1 MRQKVSFSK
10 KSAIKVSNAND
21 QPVLRGF
28 ICNWIRLD
36 QVLGIFVPLVP
47 QDMKQM
53 IFRAASNAFL
63 TSVKL
68 ILSENQTKCGST
80 VKRERGEN
88 KKYVAKILIWEQFYG
103 LQWKQQQSPS
113 SLHVAPKMKIKIKML
128 FLKKRELTIKIQKVK
143 NSCGLKFQSHFRP
156 KLRSYFYCID
166 FFNQ

>member
-36 QVLGIFVPLVP
+36 QVLGIFAPLVP

-68 ILSENQTKCGST
+68 ILSENQTKCDST

-88 KKYVAKILIWEQFYG
+88 KKYVAKNLNLGAVLWLAMEIAAI
-103 LQWKQQQSPS
+103 
-113 SLHVAPKMKIKIKML
+113 A
-128 FLKKRELTIKIQKVK
+128 IQPARCTK
-143 NSCGLKFQSHFRP
+143 NENKNKNAVSEKA
-156 KLRSYFYCID
+156 
-166 FFNQ
+166 